1 MKEDNLPPAFSF
13 YAQDF
18 LTGVIYLTNE
28 EVGIYVKM
36 IAKQWTDK
44 KVPKKRLKM
53 LIGYEWE
60 ELSSELKE
68 KFVDKGDYVINKR
81 LEKERIK
88 KSNFIER
95 QKENGKKGGR
105 PKKTQNKP
113 KPFEWDNPN
122 HNPNESQ
129 KNPLEDEI
137 EIEVLN
143 NKVRIQKFEK
153 FYELYPRHK
162 GNIRMVKDMFM
173 ELEDEEVEKIEKTLK
188 DFLKDK
194 EPRYIPFSEKYLE
207 DRRWNDKN
215 LLSSD
220 NPFKGQVA
228 R

>member
-1 MKEDNLPPAFSF
+1 MAEN
-13 YAQDF
+13 
-18 LTGVIYLTNE
+18 
-28 EVGIYVKM
+28 
-36 IAKQWTDK
+36 
-44 KVPKKRLKM
+44 
-53 LIGYEWE
+53 
-60 ELSSELKE
+60 
-68 KFVDKGDYVINKR
+68 
-81 LEKERIK
+81 K
-88 KSNFIER
+88 KSFILYTDLIHIVNHLNNE
-95 QKENGKKGGR
+95 QAGKLFKHILSYVNDENPISDDVITNLSFEPVKQALKRDLKKYESYIEKQRVNGAKGGR

-162 GNIRMVKDMFM
+162 GNIRMVKDVFM